1 MLSQLSYRPKP
12 FLSLLTD
19 PLTLEPRAPSHASS
33 LIFRSLTIEE
43 KWWAQEES
51 NFRPRPY
58 QGRALAS

>member
-12 FLSLLTD
+12 FLSLLRY
-19 PLTLEPRAPSHASS
+19 PLTSELRRPHASS
-33 LIFRSLTIEE
+33 LIK

>member
-1 MLSQLSYRPKP
+1 MLSQLSYRPQT
-12 FLSLLTD
+12 LLTD
-19 PLTLEPRAPSHASS
+19 PLTLEPRAALKFPTS
-33 LIFRSLTIEE
+33 LKSE